1 MNAMR
6 ESEMDPKM
14 DSEMDLKVG
23 DCLGTFGDCTLEA
36 DVAQP
41 LYLLQHFVF
50 GNEIGSVFLAAPW
63 GALLGSCCY

>member
-6 ESEMDPKM
+6 ESEMDPKV
-14 DSEMDLKVG
+14 DSEMDLKVV
-23 DCLGTFGDCTLEA
+23 DCLGTFGDSTLEA